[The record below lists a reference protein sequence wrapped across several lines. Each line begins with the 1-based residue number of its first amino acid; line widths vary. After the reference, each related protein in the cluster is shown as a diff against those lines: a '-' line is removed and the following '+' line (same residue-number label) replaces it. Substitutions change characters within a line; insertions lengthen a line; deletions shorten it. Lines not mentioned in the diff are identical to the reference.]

1 MDAERWRRVDQLL
14 QSALEVS
21 PERRDEFLCREC
33 AGDAA
38 LEEEVRSLLDSHR
51 NADGFLER
59 PAIRVAAKAMAQAD
73 TGDAVDSMCGRIFS
87 HYRILKKLGRG
98 GMGEV
103 YRARDTRLN
112 REVAIKTLS
121 LDGGSQPDAISRF
134 EQEAR
139 AACALNH
146 PNIVTIYELGQVNGT
161 HYIAME
167 LVDGETVREL
177 LASGPIPFRK
187 AVAIAAQIADAL
199 AKAHAIGVVHRD
211 LKPENLMVTGDGTPK
226 VLDFGLAKLR
236 AAGNAQSPDVAGN
249 STIGSITEY
258 GTVMGT
264 VGYMSP
270 EQAKG
275 DEVDF
280 RSDQFS
286 FGSVLYEMVTGV
298 PAFQKKTHA
307 ETTAAIL
314 RDEPER
320 VGSRMLQAPA
330 PFVWIV
336 ERCLAKN
343 PEQRY
348 ASTRDLA
355 RDLAAVSE
363 RLADVPAR
371 DAEPRPHN
379 LPEQRTAL
387 IGREQEAAALRQL
400 LSRTDVRLVTLT
412 GPGGIGKTRL
422 ALQVAGEIAGQ
433 FQGGVCFV
441 ALSAVGETG
450 LIASAI
456 AQAVGVSETGNQS
469 PQESLKEYV
478 SGLTQPMLLLL
489 DNFEHLVSAAPAV
502 AQLLTI
508 GPQLKAMVTSQAP
521 LHVYG
526 EHEFPVPPLALPN
539 LKSIPPLDEL
549 SRLPA
554 IALFVERARAVKHEF
569 ALTKENAP
577 AVAAICGRLDGLPLA
592 IELAAAR
599 IKLLSPSAMLARL
612 ESRLN
617 LLTGG
622 ALDLPTRQQ
631 TLRSTVDW
639 SYGLLNAAEQ
649 TLLRRLSVFAGG
661 CTLEGVEAV
670 CDTKGNL
677 GLDILDGMA
686 SMVDK
691 SLAQH
696 VEQADAET
704 RFVML
709 STIREYALERLAE
722 SDDEA
727 ATRRAHAAYYLV
739 LAEEGAEDAV
749 THPEWLDRFEV
760 EHDNFRMALDYLIK
774 TGDADWGLRLGAAL
788 FHFWETREY
797 LAEGRDAI
805 ARLLA
810 LEGAATRP
818 KLRARL
824 LFAAAILAGEQGDYG
839 SAQQLLQESLDTCL
853 ELNDNRGV
861 AVALN
866 ALAVNARDRGE
877 LADATLLFERCVA
890 IWKDL
895 GDSADIAR
903 ALSNLAG
910 VKKLQGEYARASSL
924 YDECLTMFRKAGDGA
939 GVAWTLN
946 YQGDVAREKSD
957 FAAAHS
963 FCEQSLVAFR
973 QLRDGWGVASALS
986 DLASLC
992 SDQGNNAEARRL
1004 YGESIKMFQELGHK
1018 RGIARVLECLAAS
1031 AAAQSN
1037 AEQAL
1042 HLAGAAAA
1050 LRQRLGAPLTPAEQP
1065 RLEKALDFSRRTLG
1079 NAAGL
1084 TAWMEGWAMPVDE
1097 AVLEAL
1103 GSAAEPG
1110 FRTRNSA

>member
-1 MDAERWRRVDQLL
+1 MDAERWNRVDQLL

-21 PERRDEFLCREC
+21 PERRDEFLRREC

-38 LEEEVRSLLDSHR
+38 LEAEVRSLLDSHR
-51 NADGFLER
+51 NAEGFLER
-59 PAIRVAAKAMAQAD
+59 PAIRVAAKAMAEAD
-73 TGDAVDSMCGRIFS
+73 SGDAVGTMSGQLFA
-87 HYRILKKLGRG
+87 HYRILKKLGAG

-103 YRARDTRLN
+103 YRARDTRLD
-112 REVAIKTLS
+112 REVAIKTL
-121 LDGGSQPDAISRF
+121 LLAGASQPDAISRF

-146 PNIVTIYELGQVNGT
+146 PNIVTIYELGQVDGM
-161 HYIAME
+161 HHIAME

-177 LASGPIPFRK
+177 LGSGPIPFRQ

-199 AKAHAIGVVHRD
+199 AKAHEIGIVHRD
-211 LKPENLMVTGDGTPK
+211 LKPENLMVTGDGTCK

-236 AAGNAQSPDVAGN
+236 ARRVRTSDVATN
-249 STIGSITEY
+249 STISTLTEY

-270 EQAKG
+270 EQARG

-286 FGSVLYEMVTGV
+286 FGSVLFEMVTGS

-320 VGSRMLQAPA
+320 GAAGVMQAPA
-330 PFVWIV
+330 PFIWIV
-336 ERCLAKN
+336 ERCLAKD

-348 ASTRDLA
+348 GSTRDLA
-355 RDLAAVSE
+355 RDLAAVRE
-363 RLADVPAR
+363 RLADAPVRNSEAR
-371 DAEPRPHN
+371 PNN
-379 LPEQRTAL
+379 LPVQRTAF
-387 IGREQEAAALRQL
+387 IGRELEAVALRQL
-400 LSRTDVRLVTLT
+400 LSREDVRLVTLT

-422 ALQVAGEIAGQ
+422 ALQVAGEIANE
-433 FQGGVCFV
+433 FPGGVCFV
-441 ALSAVGETG
+441 ALAAVGEPD
-450 LIASAI
+450 LIASVI
-456 AQAVGVSETGNQS
+456 AQALGVSETGNQS

-478 SGLTQPMLLLL
+478 RGISQPMLFVL
-489 DNFEHLVSAAPAV
+489 DNFEHLVSGAPFV

-508 GPQLKAMVTSQAP
+508 APKLKAVVTSQAP

-526 EHEFPVPPLALPN
+526 EHEFPVPPLALPD
-539 LKSIPPLDEL
+539 LKSVPPLEVL

-554 IALFVERARAVKHEF
+554 VALFVERARAVKHEF
-569 ALTKENAP
+569 ALTKENAL
-577 AVAAICGRLDGLPLA
+577 AVAAICARLDGLPLA

-612 ESRLN
+612 ESRLK

-622 ALDLPTRQQ
+622 ALDLPIRQQ

-639 SYGLLNAAEQ
+639 SYGLLNASEQ
-649 TLLRRLSVFAGG
+649 SLLRRLSVFTGG

-670 CDTKGNL
+670 CDTKGDL
-677 GLDILDGMA
+677 GLDVLDGMT

-691 SLAQH
+691 SLAQQL
-696 VEQADAET
+696 EQVDAET

-709 STIREYALERLAE
+709 STIREYALERLAK

-739 LAEEGAEDAV
+739 LAEEGAEDALA
-749 THPEWLDRFEV
+749 HPEWLDRFEV
-760 EHDNFRMALDYLIK
+760 EHDNFRTALDYLIK
-774 TGDADWGLRLGAAL
+774 TGDAEWGLRLGAAL
-788 FHFWETREY
+788 FHFWETREH
-797 LAEGRDAI
+797 LKEGCDAI
-805 ARLLA
+805 AKLLA
-810 LEGAATRP
+810 LEGAAARP

-824 LFAAAILAGEQGDYG
+824 LFAAAVLAGDQGDYASG
-839 SAQQLLQESLDTCL
+839 RQLFEESLETCL
-853 ELNDNRGV
+853 ELKDDRGV

-866 ALAVNARDRGE
+866 ALAVNAGERGD
-877 LADATLLFERCVA
+877 LSAASVLFERCAA
-890 IWKDL
+890 IWKDI
-895 GDSADIAR
+895 GDAADVAR
-903 ALSNLAG
+903 VLSNLAG
-910 VKKLQGEYARASSL
+910 VMKLQGNYARASSL
-924 YDECLTMFRKAGDGA
+924 YDECLTMFRKVGDGA
-939 GVAWTLN
+939 GIAWTLN
-946 YQGDVAREKSD
+946 YQGDVAREKSE

-963 FCEQSLVAFR
+963 FCEQSLAAFR

-986 DLASLC
+986 DLAGLY
-992 SDQGNNAEARRL
+992 SDQGNNIEARRL
-1004 YGESIKMFQELGHK
+1004 YGESIKTFQELGHK
-1018 RGIARVLECLAAS
+1018 RGIARVLECLASS

-1037 AEQAL
+1037 AEQSL

-1050 LRQRLGAPLTPAEQP
+1050 LRQRLGAPLTPAERP
-1065 RLEKALDFSRRTLG
+1065 RLEKALEFARRTLG
-1079 NAAGL
+1079 DAAGL
-1084 TAWMEGWAMPVDE
+1084 TAWMEGWAMPVE
-1097 AVLEAL
+1097 QAVEEAL
-1103 GSAAEPG
+1103 NTTVEQRTG
-1110 FRTRNSA
+1110 TRNSA

>member
-1 MDAERWRRVDQLL
+1 MDAERWRQVDQVL

-21 PERRDEFLCREC
+21 PGQRDEFLSREC

-38 LEEEVRSLLDSHR
+38 LEGEVRSLLDSHR
-51 NADGFLER
+51 NADGFLEH

-73 TGDAVDSMCGRIFS
+73 TGDAVDTMCGRIFS
-87 HYRILKKLGRG
+87 HYRILEKLGRG

-103 YRARDTRLN
+103 YRALDTRLD
-112 REVAIKTLS
+112 REVAIKTLL

-146 PNIVTIYELGQVNGT
+146 PNIVTIYELGQVDGT

-167 LVDGETVREL
+167 LVDGHTVREL
-177 LASGPIPFRK
+177 LASGPLPFRK

-199 AKAHAIGVVHRD
+199 AKAHEIGIVHRD
-211 LKPENLMVTGDGTPK
+211 LKPENLMVTGDGTCK

-236 AAGNAQSPDVAGN
+236 ARHVRGSDASSN
-249 STIGSITEY
+249 STISAITEY
-258 GTVMGT
+258 GIVMGT

-270 EQAKG
+270 EQTKG
-275 DEVDF
+275 ADVDF

-286 FGSVLYEMVTGV
+286 FGSVLHEMVTGL
-298 PAFQKKTHA
+298 PAFQKKTHV

-320 VGSRMLQAPA
+320 AGSRMLQAPA
-330 PFVWIV
+330 PFIWIV
-336 ERCLAKN
+336 DRCLAKD
-343 PEQRY
+343 PQQRY
-348 ASTRDLA
+348 ASTQDLA
-355 RDLAAVSE
+355 RDLAAVRE

-371 DAEPRPHN
+371 HSEPRPN
-379 LPEQRTAL
+379 QLPVQRTAF
-387 IGREQEAAALRQL
+387 IGREREAAALGQL
-400 LSRTDVRLVTLT
+400 LSREDVRLVTLT

-422 ALQVAGEIAGQ
+422 GLQVAGEIAGQ
-433 FQGGVCFV
+433 FPGGVCFV
-441 ALSAVGETG
+441 ALSAVGEPG
-450 LIASAI
+450 LIPSAI
-456 AQAVGVSETGNQS
+456 AQAAGVSETGNQS

-478 SGLTQPMLLLL
+478 SGLAQPMLLVL
-489 DNFEHLVSAAPAV
+489 DNFEHLVSAAPV
-502 AQLLTI
+502 IAQLLTI
-508 GPQLKAMVTSQAP
+508 GPKLKALVTSQAP

-526 EHEFPVPPLALPN
+526 EHEFPVPPLALPD
-539 LKSIPPLDEL
+539 LKSIPPLEAL

-554 IALFVERARAVKHEF
+554 VALFVERARAVKHEF

-577 AVAAICGRLDGLPLA
+577 AVAAICARLDGLPLA

-599 IKLLSPSAMLARL
+599 IKLLTPSAMLARL

-631 TLRSTVDW
+631 TLRRTVDW
-639 SYGLLNAAEQ
+639 SYGLLNASEQ
-649 TLLRRLSVFAGG
+649 TLLRRLSVFTGG

-670 CDTKGNL
+670 CDTKGDL
-677 GLDILDGMA
+677 GLDVLDGMA

-696 VEQADAET
+696 VEQVDAET
-704 RFVML
+704 RFFML

-722 SDDEA
+722 SKDEP

-749 THPEWLDRFEV
+749 VHPEWLDRFEL

-774 TGDADWGLRLGAAL
+774 TGDADWGLRLGTAL
-788 FHFWETREY
+788 FRFWETREH
-797 LAEGRDAI
+797 LREGRNAI

-810 LEGAATRP
+810 LPGAAAHP

-824 LFAAAILAGEQGDYG
+824 LFAAAVLAGEQGDYG
-839 SAQQLLQESLDTCL
+839 SALNLFEDSRQICL
-853 ELNDNRGV
+853 ALNDKRGV

-866 ALAVNARDRGE
+866 ALAVNARDRRE
-877 LADATLLFERCVA
+877 LAAACSLFEQCVA
-890 IWKDL
+890 IWKDV

-903 ALSNLAG
+903 ALSNLAS
-910 VKKLQGEYARASSL
+910 VMKFQGEYERASSL
-924 YDECLTMFRKAGDGA
+924 YGECLAMFQKAGDGA

-946 YQGDVAREKSD
+946 YLGDVAREKAD

-963 FCEQSLVAFR
+963 FCEQSLAAFR
-973 QLRDGWGVASALS
+973 QLGDGWGVASALS
-986 DLASLC
+986 DLANLS
-992 SDQGNNAEARRL
+992 SDRGNNAEARRL
-1004 YGESIKMFQELGHK
+1004 YGESIRMFQELGHQ
-1018 RGIARVLECLAAS
+1018 RGIARTLEGLAIS

-1037 AEQAL
+1037 AAQSL

-1050 LRQRLGAPLTPAEQP
+1050 LRQRIGAPLRPTEQP
-1065 RLEKALDFSRRTLG
+1065 RLEKALEFARRTLG

-1084 TAWMEGWAMPVDE
+1084 SAWMEGWAMPVE
-1097 AVLEAL
+1097 QAVEEAL
-1103 GSAAEPG
+1103 NSAADQG
-1110 FRTRNSA
+1110 TQTRNPA